1 MRAAVIAGAP
11 GSTVGSRL
19 VATRRPAWL
28 LSGLVRCGLC
38 GGGMTVVGEHGRLGC
53 ANHRERDTCTN
64 RRTVLRDQILARV
77 FVGLKDRLLA
87 PELVETFVT
96 EYVAEVNRANRNATS
111 RRSKLE
117 TDLARVDRQIRTMV
131 QTVAD
136 TGGSRALVEELRAL
150 ERRQDQLREEIVAA
164 GTPEVLPALHP
175 NLAQVYRQKVERLEE
190 ALQDPVVSAAAVEA
204 LRSLIDAIVVHPGER
219 RGEVRVELRGDLAA
233 FLHLQDEEPASEPSA
248 PTAEGTGNGGSGR
261 MMGSLVAGAR
271 NHLCRTRFT
280 TQPTSR
286 PSRIRSGMPIR

>member
-1 MRAAVIAGAP
+1 MV
-11 GSTVGSRL
+11 
-19 VATRRPAWL
+19 
-28 LSGLVRCGLC
+28 
-38 GGGMTVVGEHGRLGC
+38 
-53 ANHRERDTCTN
+53 DT
-64 RRTVLRDQILARV
+64 I
-77 FVGLKDRLLA
+77 
-87 PELVETFVT
+87 
-96 EYVAEVNRANRNATS
+96 
-111 RRSKLE
+111 
-117 TDLARVDRQIRTMV
+117 
-131 QTVAD
+131 AD

-150 ERRQDQLREEIVAA
+150 ERKQDQLREEIVAA

-271 NHLCRTRFT
+271 NHLCRTQFSVF
-280 TQPTSR
+280 SR
-286 PSRIRSGMPIR
+286 PQLSRAIHQLP